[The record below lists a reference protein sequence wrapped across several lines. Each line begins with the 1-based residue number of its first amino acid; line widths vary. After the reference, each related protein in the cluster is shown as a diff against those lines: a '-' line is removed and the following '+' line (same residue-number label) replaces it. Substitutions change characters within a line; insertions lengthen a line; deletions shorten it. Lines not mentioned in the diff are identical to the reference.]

1 MLLSDALKK
10 PSKTAKQEPK
20 KAAAV
25 SPPPPPP
32 APVATAP
39 AAPTTAE
46 VTSFLQSMWTDTG
59 GKVDEVQYLAPKGEF
74 SADVWFAEPRRS
86 QGLPDEEG
94 DYGDYRREYA
104 GPLKREVQAQLE
116 ARFGKGMFFVHIEEE
131 GNIEV
136 TRA

>member
-10 PSKTAKQEPK
+10 PRK
-20 KAAAV
+20 KASKQTSAPTPVA
-25 SPPPPPP
+25 PPPV
-32 APVATAP
+32 PVATAP

-59 GKVDEVQYLAPKGEF
+59 GKVEEVQYLAPKGEF
-74 SADVWFAEPRRS
+74 TADVWSAEPRRS
-86 QGLPDEEG
+86 QGLPDDEE

-116 ARFGKGMFFVHIEEE
+116 ARFGKGMFFVHIGQE
-131 GNIEV
+131 GYIEV
-136 TRA
+136 QRA